1 MLAGRFC
8 ETPHAAFHHSRIPG
22 IACGIAAGALWGAV
36 FIAPKLTP
44 GFSALQLSAGR
55 YLAYGVI
62 ALALAASRW
71 RALVGGLKRGDWT
84 ALAWL
89 GLAGNIVYYIFLA
102 NAVRLAGAAPAS
114 FIVGLLPVVITII
127 GSREQGAVRLSAL
140 APSLALAMI
149 GVGLIA
155 MSALHGGRAS
165 DWRAQASGLACA
177 FGALASW
184 ALFAVGNA
192 RTMARLPHLS
202 SNDWSLLL
210 GIVSGAEALILAVP
224 AFALAPAPHGDWTRF
239 AAVSAGVAVT
249 ASIVGNA
256 FWNGASRR
264 LPMTLTGQMVIFETL
279 FALFYSFLWE
289 RRLPHPAEVLAI
301 AALIAAVTWCARL
314 HHGTPPAG
322 HMPAD

>member
-1 MLAGRFC
+1 MQ
-8 ETPHAAFHHSRIPG
+8 HSIVPG
-22 IACGIAAGALWGAV
+22 VACGIAAGALWGAV
-36 FIAPKLTP
+36 FIAPELTP

-62 ALALAASRW
+62 ALMLAAPRW
-71 RALVGGLKRGDWT
+71 RTITRGVKRGDWIV
-84 ALAWL
+84 LAWL
-89 GLAGNIVYYIFLA
+89 GLAGNIIYYIFVA
-102 NAVRLAGAAPAS
+102 HAVRLAGAAPTS

-140 APSLALAMI
+140 APSLALAVI

-155 MSALHGGRAS
+155 VSAMHGGAAS
-165 DWRAQASGLACA
+165 DWHAQAVGLACA

-210 GIVSGAEALILAVP
+210 GIVSGTEALLLALP
-224 AFALAPAPHGDWTRF
+224 AFVLAPAHGDWTRF
-239 AAVSAGVAVT
+239 AAVSGGVAIT
-249 ASIVGNA
+249 ASIIGNA

-279 FALFYSFLWE
+279 FALVYSFLWD
-289 RRLPHPAEVLAI
+289 RRLPHPTEVLAI

-314 HHGTPPAG
+314 HHGAQPAG

>member
-1 MLAGRFC
+1 MERNLVNGV
-8 ETPHAAFHHSRIPG
+8 
-22 IACGIAAGALWGAV
+22 ACGIAAGALWGAV
-36 FIAPKLTP
+36 FIAPELTP
-44 GFSALQLSAGR
+44 GFSALELSAGR
-55 YLAYGVI
+55 YSAYGVI
-62 ALALAASRW
+62 ALLLAVPRW
-71 RALVGGLKRGDWT
+71 RTVTAHLERRDWI

-89 GLAGNIVYYIFLA
+89 GLAGNIVYYVFLA
-102 NAVRLAGAAPAS
+102 TAVRLAGAAPAS

-127 GSREQGAVRLSAL
+127 GSREQGAVRLSPL
-140 APSLALAMI
+140 IPSLALAVI

-155 MSALHGGRAS
+155 ASAMHSQPPAY
-165 DWRAQASGLACA
+165 WRLQTIGLLSA

-192 RTMARLPHLS
+192 RAIARLPKVS

-210 GIVSGAEALILAVP
+210 GIVSGAEALLLAVP
-224 AFALAPAPHGDWTRF
+224 AFAFAPTQHGDWMRF
-239 AAVSAGVAVT
+239 AAVSSAIAIT
-249 ASIVGNA
+249 ASVIGNA

-279 FALFYSFLWE
+279 FALFYSFVWDW
-289 RRLPHPAEVLAI
+289 RWPRLTEVLAI

-314 HHGTPPAG
+314 HHGAQPAG

>member
-1 MLAGRFC
+1 MERSIA
-8 ETPHAAFHHSRIPG
+8 TG

-36 FIAPKLTP
+36 FIAPELTP
-44 GFSALQLSAGR
+44 GFTALQLSAGR
-55 YLAYGVI
+55 YLAYGLI
-62 ALALAASRW
+62 ALLLALPRW
-71 RALVGGLKRGDWT
+71 RTITGRLERGDWI

-89 GLAGNIVYYIFLA
+89 GLAGNIIYYIFLA
-102 NAVRLAGAAPAS
+102 TAVRLAGAAPAC

-127 GSREQGAVRLSAL
+127 GSRERGAVRLSLL
-140 APSLALAMI
+140 APSLALAVI

-155 MSALHGGRAS
+155 APAMQRDAAS
-165 DWRAQASGLACA
+165 DWRLQAAGLICA

-184 ALFAVGNA
+184 AVFAVGNA
-192 RTMARLPHLS
+192 RSMARLPHLS

-210 GIVSGAEALILAVP
+210 GIVSGMEALLLAVP
-224 AFALAPAPHGDWTRF
+224 AFVFAPAQHGDWTRF
-239 AAVSAGVAVT
+239 IAVSSGIAIT

-279 FALFYSFLWE
+279 FALFYSFAWE
-289 RRLPHPAEVLAI
+289 WRLPRLTEVLAI
-301 AALIAAVTWCARL
+301 AALIGAVSWCARL
-314 HHGTPPAG
+314 HHGAQPAG